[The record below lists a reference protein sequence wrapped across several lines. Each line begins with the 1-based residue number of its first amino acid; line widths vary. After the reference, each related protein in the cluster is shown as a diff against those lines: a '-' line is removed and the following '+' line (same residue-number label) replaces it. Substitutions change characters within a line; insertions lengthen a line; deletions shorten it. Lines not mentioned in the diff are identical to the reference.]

1 MESVVLNQITSS
13 AVVIL
18 LLNKLKSSSWFPSI
32 TQKSDQIN
40 RVLAVLLAG
49 LGAIGVHTSFD
60 HAAGIL
66 TITGLTTTGILT
78 GLWHWVTSYAT
89 QELAYQA
96 TKKAGSD
103 AATKP

>member
-1 MESVVLNQITSS
+1 MDNLVLNQVTSS

-18 LLNKLKSSSWFPSI
+18 LINKLKSSSWFPSI
-32 TQKSDQIN
+32 TKGTDELN
-40 RVLAVLLAG
+40 RVLAVLFAG

-96 TKKAGSD
+96 TKKAGSNG
-103 AATKP
+103 TPKP